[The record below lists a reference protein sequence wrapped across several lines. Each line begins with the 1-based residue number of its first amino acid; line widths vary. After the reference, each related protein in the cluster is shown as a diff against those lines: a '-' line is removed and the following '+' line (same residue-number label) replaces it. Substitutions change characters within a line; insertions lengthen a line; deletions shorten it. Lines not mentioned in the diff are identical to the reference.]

1 MLSGQNQRL
10 AALVLLYGL
19 VEFQRDDFD
28 EKRSMVYPKCLP
40 TFASI
45 FAKYVAKGTEK
56 ESHLLAQLICGHGRD
71 IISKYSAS
79 QIIKNEAI
87 LPKNSSKKEAL
98 EKLKVRKLF
107 IMESIDYISGLY
119 LGRCIEDRG
128 CKSIVF
134 FYISLTDHAKC

>member
-1 MLSGQNQRL
+1 MNDP
-10 AALVLLYGL
+10 L

-45 FAKYVAKGTEK
+45 FARYVAKGTEK

-79 QIIKNEAI
+79 QIIKNEGI
-87 LPKNSSKKEAL
+87 LSKNSSKKEAL
-98 EKLKVRKLF
+98 EKLKVRFFLF
-107 IMESIDYISGLY
+107 T
-119 LGRCIEDRG
+119 RRPFK
-128 CKSIVF
+128 CKGILITHPRKMPF
-134 FYISLTDHAKC
+134 